1 MPTNTS
7 ALLARVYPVQGA
19 TATRFAI
26 SNKAIVSNLA
36 TITTS
41 TVHGITQVGT
51 IVTIEGVDSTH
62 DGIRVIHSIPTTST
76 FTYVSTTSTQSSAA
90 VSPSGIATFN
100 SGASGVATG
109 FLITNKVVQNN
120 IATLTTGSAH
130 TLVVGDL
137 VAVTIGDSIYDGT
150 QIQVI
155 ATPTSTTFCYVV
167 TTTSASTTAVSQG
180 AFGEWPV
187 NYTVPASTTTIA
199 TNIIVTNDSAASA
212 TFSIAI
218 QGTSLAYQQTLA
230 ANSSAYFDLK
240 QVLAT
245 TQKIV
250 TSASSQRVAVQIS
263 GMTVV

>member
-1 MPTNTS
+1 MATNTS
-7 ALLARVYPVQGA
+7 AILARLNPVQGA
-19 TATRFAI
+19 TATRFNI

-41 TVHGITQVGT
+41 AVHGITQVGT

-76 FTYVSTTSTQSSAA
+76 FTYVSTTATQASAA
-90 VSPSGIATFN
+90 VSPVGIATFN
-100 SGASGVATG
+100 SGASGVTTG
-109 FLITNKVVQNN
+109 FAITNKVVQNN

-130 TLVVGDL
+130 TLAVGDL
-137 VAVTIGDSIYDGT
+137 VAVMIGDTIYDGN

-155 ATPTSTTFCYVV
+155 ATPTSTTFSYVV
-167 TTTSASTTAVSQG
+167 ATTSAATTAVSQG

-187 NYTVPASTTTIA
+187 NYTVPASTTAVA
-199 TNIIVTNDSAASA
+199 TNIVVTNASTA
-212 TFSIAI
+212 STTFSIAL
-218 QGTSLAYQQTLA
+218 QGTSLAFQQTLA
-230 ANSSAYFDLK
+230 ANSTAYFDLK
-240 QVLAT
+240 QVLTT

-250 TSASSQRVAVQIS
+250 LAASSQRVAVQIS